1 MKRIEIPSIEN
12 LGHGHLACAGC
23 GAAVGMRLTL
33 KALGEK
39 AVMVFPASC
48 WSIIPGNW
56 PHSSIRI
63 PHIHAGFV
71 TGGATAS
78 GVRAALDIRGDHE
91 TIVTVWAGDGGT
103 FDIGLQ
109 ALSGA
114 AERNE
119 DFIYICNDNE
129 AYMNTG
135 TQRSAATPFLAW
147 TTTTPAQQPK
157 ENPKKDIMAIMA
169 DHRIPYA
176 ATVTAAYPEDF
187 FRKME
192 KAKGLR
198 GTRFIHL
205 LSPCPPGWK
214 IPSERTIQIARLAVR
229 SRVFPL
235 YEIENGKYILQEESR
250 TVPVKEYLRLQGR
263 FGHLTEQN
271 IEEIQ
276 KRADEEWERLLK
288 RARC

>member
-1 MKRIEIPSIEN
+1 
-12 LGHGHLACAGC
+12 
-23 GAAVGMRLTL
+23 MRLTL

-39 AVMVFPASC
+39 TVMVFPASC
-48 WSIIPGNW
+48 WSIIPGSW
-56 PHSSIRI
+56 PYSSFRI
-63 PHIHAGFV
+63 PVVHAGFA

-91 TIVTVWAGDGGT
+91 AVVAVWAGDGGT

-129 AYMNTG
+129 GYMNTG
-135 TQRSAATPFLAW
+135 TQRSSATPFLAW
-147 TTTTPAQQPK
+147 TTTTPVTKPK

-176 ATVTAAYPEDF
+176 ATATIAYPEDLL
-187 FRKME
+187 RKME
-192 KAKGLR
+192 KAKGIR

-205 LSPCPPGWK
+205 LSPCSPGWR
-214 IPSERTIQIARLAVR
+214 IPSELTIKISRLAVR
-229 SRVFPL
+229 SRIFPL
-235 YEIENGKYILQEESR
+235 YEIENGRSYTIQEESR
-250 TVPVKEYLRLQGR
+250 TLPVKEYLQLQGR
-263 FGHLTEQN
+263 FSHLTDQE
-271 IEEIQ
+271 IEKIQ
-276 KRADEEWERLLK
+276 EMVDEEWEHLLR